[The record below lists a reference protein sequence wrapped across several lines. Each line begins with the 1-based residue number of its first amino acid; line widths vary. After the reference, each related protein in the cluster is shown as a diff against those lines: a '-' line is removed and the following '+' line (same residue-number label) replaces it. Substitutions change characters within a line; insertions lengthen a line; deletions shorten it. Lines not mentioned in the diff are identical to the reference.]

1 MKTETKKEILKLLKD
16 IFIELIKLS
25 FTLIQLATLLF
36 MYWCTMTILS
46 ML

>member
-1 MKTETKKEILKLLKD
+1 MKTEIKKEILRLLKE

-25 FTLIQLATLLF
+25 FTLVQLATQLF
-36 MYWCTMTILS
+36 MFYCTMKLLS